1 MMSLFTVGVVVIL
14 LAIVAVVVYYAY
26 RLARSRRGHDT
37 TDERLRALLDA
48 RRGTAG
54 VDVDSSGGLGGR
66 AGAGTGPA
74 PAPSWTR
81 RRPGASDPDPSVVG
95 QVRTYDGSPGLRSLS
110 QQPVFLR
117 KDRTGDVVFQVE
129 DRRAT
134 PVKYVLEPQA
144 RQILTRVATQAD
156 HDFGTTWAVLA
167 SEDPEGKLVIT
178 RLV

>member
-1 MMSLFTVGVVVIL
+1 MMSIFTVGIVVIL
-14 LAIVAVVVYYAY
+14 LVIVAVVVYYAY
-26 RLARSRRGHDT
+26 RLSRSRRGRDT

-48 RRGTAG
+48 RRGTPG
-54 VDVDSSGGLGGR
+54 VDVDSSGDLGGR
-66 AGAGTGPA
+66 AGAGTA
-74 PAPSWTR
+74 PAPPWTR

-156 HDFGTTWAVLA
+156 HDFGATWAVLA